1 MYRLKIRKKQELKM
15 TSTAYRKEE
24 SCCFTGYRPEKL
36 WMKPEVLRRALE
48 DASRAAVRD
57 GFRVFYSG
65 MARGT
70 DIYAA
75 QAVLAL
81 RREGLDAHLV
91 CACPFPGFEKNFGA
105 FWRRR
110 CEQIFPEADEVL
122 YLSNAYH
129 PACYQTRNRY
139 MVDHS
144 ARVICVFDGK
154 SGGTKNTLDYA
165 VARGV
170 AVVNAADFLP
180 AEA

>member
-1 MYRLKIRKKQELKM
+1 MMYRLKIRKKQEPKM

-81 RREGLDAHLV
+81 RR
-91 CACPFPGFEKNFGA
+91 
-105 FWRRR
+105 
-110 CEQIFPEADEVL
+110 
-122 YLSNAYH
+122 
-129 PACYQTRNRY
+129 
-139 MVDHS
+139 
-144 ARVICVFDGK
+144 
-154 SGGTKNTLDYA
+154 
-165 VARGV
+165 
-170 AVVNAADFLP
+170 
-180 AEA
+180 